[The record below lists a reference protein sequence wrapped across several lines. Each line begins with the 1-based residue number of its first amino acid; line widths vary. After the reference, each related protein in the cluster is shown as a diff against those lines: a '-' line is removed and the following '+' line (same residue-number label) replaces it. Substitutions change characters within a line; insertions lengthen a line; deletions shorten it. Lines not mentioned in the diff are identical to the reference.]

1 MGYRFIRKGLDEI
14 AKLSSLSSKSLK
26 EEIFEEIGTTVQ
38 NYARK
43 NAPVD
48 THALQRSINHY
59 SNDKAVIIWSMV
71 KYASAVEY
79 WHSQTPWRFVSA
91 IRKRL
96 VKSYVEWKPFLK
108 PAFTEHKEEILK
120 KVKAIIKNHL

>member
-38 NYARK
+38 NYAKR
-43 NAPVD
+43 NAPYD
-48 THALQRSINHY
+48 TWTLRKSINHY
-59 SNDKAVIIWSMV
+59 STDKATIVWSMV
-71 KYASAVEY
+71 KYAAAVEY
-79 WHSQTPWRFVSA
+79 WHSQTPWRFVPA
-91 IRKRL
+91 IKRRL
-96 VKSYVEWKPFLK
+96 VKSYVEGKHYLK
-108 PAFTEHKEEILK
+108 RGFTEHKEEILK

>member
-38 NYARK
+38 NYAKR
-43 NAPVD
+43 NAPYD
-48 THALQRSINHY
+48 TWTLQKSINHY
-59 SNDKAVIIWSMV
+59 STDKAAIIWSMV
-71 KYASAVEY
+71 KYALRREY
-79 WHSQTPWRFVSA
+79 ENNLHPQTKHYL
-91 IRKRL
+91 KRG
-96 VKSYVEWKPFLK
+96 
-108 PAFTEHKEEILK
+108 FTEHKEEILK